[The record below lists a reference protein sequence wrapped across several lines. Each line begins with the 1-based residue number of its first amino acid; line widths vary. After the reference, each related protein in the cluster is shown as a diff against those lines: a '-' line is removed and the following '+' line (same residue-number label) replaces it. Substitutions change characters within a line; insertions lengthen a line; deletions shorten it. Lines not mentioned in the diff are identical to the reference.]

1 MNLVENKYEDKLL
14 MDLPP
19 NARDIALDLFAR
31 TPLGKLLQDLQMIK
45 PNTELL
51 AEHKVAESYWKPI
64 LQAATLAKITY
75 FLPNGKYSQEEILY
89 LLKVVC
95 LCVDYPQKNIS
106 FYGVAFFIKTDM
118 PTLHNWLNELS
129 KLMRK

>member
-1 MNLVENKYEDKLL
+1 MNLIENKYEEKLL
-14 MDLPP
+14 MSLPP

-31 TPLGKLLQDLQMIK
+31 TPLSKLLQDLLVIK
-45 PNTELL
+45 PDTVRL
-51 AEHKVAESYWKPI
+51 AQHNVNEHEWKPI

-75 FLPNGKYSQEEILY
+75 FLPDGKYSQKEILY

-95 LCVDYPQKNIS
+95 LCIDYPQPKIS
-106 FYGVAFFIKTDM
+106 FYAVASLVKHDM
-118 PTLHNWLNELS
+118 PTLYDWLNNLS